1 MALAFL
7 FSSDRKN
14 IRWQYVG
21 ILLVIQL
28 VFAFILLKTT
38 AGITVIGA
46 FRKDLTITKAAEGVN
61 FVFGGFKFVDPKT
74 HHSSSVCYY
83 QLYLFQH

>member
-1 MALAFL
+1 MHILIGIIGIIFFWHLHFCLALTE
-7 FSSDRKN
+7 KN

-46 FRKDLTITKAAEGVN
+46 FRKDLTT
-61 FVFGGFKFVDPKT
+61 
-74 HHSSSVCYY
+74 YY
-83 QLYLFQH
+83 KSQRRG

>member
-1 MALAFL
+1 MHILIGIIGIIFFLALAFCL
-7 FSSDRKN
+7 ALTEKYPR
-14 IRWQYVG
+14 QYVG

-46 FRKDLTITKAAEGVN
+46 FRKDLTT
-61 FVFGGFKFVDPKT
+61 
-74 HHSSSVCYY
+74 YY
-83 QLYLFQH
+83 KSCRRG